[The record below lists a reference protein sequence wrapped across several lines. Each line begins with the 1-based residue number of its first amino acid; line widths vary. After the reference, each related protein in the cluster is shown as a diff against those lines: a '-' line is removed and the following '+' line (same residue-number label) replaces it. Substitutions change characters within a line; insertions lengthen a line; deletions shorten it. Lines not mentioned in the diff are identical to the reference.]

1 MTTMQTAVAEF
12 WAAPRDALFPQPVVE
27 AVLGVSPAWC
37 ERGRWAGYGPKFIKL
52 GRPIR
57 YRKGDVLTWLEQ
69 YPVVSSTAQTSAG
82 LPIER
87 PRARVQPVERR
98 KAQPIEPAAA

>member
-1 MTTMQTAVAEF
+1 
-12 WAAPRDALFPQPVVE
+12 VVE

-52 GRPIR
+52 GRLIR

-69 YPVVSSTAQTSAG
+69 YPVVSSTAETSAG
-82 LPIER
+82 LLIER
-87 PRARVQPVERR
+87 TRARVQPVERR